1 MRSHVPSARRTTLSL
16 RFSLVSS
23 ANQGNKIVIQ
33 IVKITNCKKY
43 STHTDYEDT
52 VRYDDDI
59 CARS

>member
-1 MRSHVPSARRTTLSL
+1 MRSHVPSARSTTLSL

-43 STHTDYEDT
+43 STHADCEDT
-52 VRYDDDI
+52 VRYDDNI